1 MGKWRLSMIKKNKFI
16 TFAFL
21 SLMVL
26 FVILYFVIDAN
37 KTKSK
42 LFFSHAD
49 QINTLVTLD
58 SEFNNF
64 IDKRSY
70 FTEFDLLNRKTAFFL
85 ETIDSLIEESS
96 NTNLSPLYKEE
107 LLTIKKEFL
116 EKELWIE
123 RLKSRKAF
131 EFNIMAF
138 IFDTQSDEF
147 LSLDTQT
154 KEKIN
159 LIRVEVIKDIYI
171 GKIDIEMLVTRFA
184 ISDEMVAKKPFLGNF
199 INQLKALERSVA
211 FQTENYENAINKKLD
226 NSLQKAKVELQ
237 KEKELTQT
245 VYWIVFNFLFSSIA
259 IFISTL
265 IYFYN
270 KLSKTQKQL
279 SAFKTAVE
287 NSDNVIVLTDKNK
300 KIVFANEAFSKITGY
315 NVKDAIGRNPSMLKS
330 GLQDNLFYKELNE
343 TIALG
348 QTWRGRFINKDKK
361 GGVFYENASITPI
374 FEDGEIAGYLAI
386 KLDVTEA
393 ILHTKELER
402 LNNEL
407 ENRVA
412 IELQKVREMDKIL
425 IQQSKMASMGDMMA
439 NIAHQWRQPLS
450 AISTIASGLI
460 VQKQFGILDINEL
473 EQDMEKI
480 VKNSEY
486 LSKTI
491 DNFRNFFNPNKPKE
505 LKGMRVVFSEID
517 DIMHS
522 TLQKNHI
529 TVVKNIEDFELHTH
543 INELK
548 QVLINLFK
556 NASDAIGENGFIFVD
571 AFLDKQNIHIKI
583 KDSGGGIPEDIIDKI
598 YEPYF
603 TTKHQSIGTGIG
615 LNMTYQIITEHLK
628 GSIVASN
635 EDYEYN
641 KEHLRGAVFHI
652 TIQDVK

>member
-184 ISDEMVAKKPFLGNF
+184 ISDEMVAQEPFLGNF

>member
-1 MGKWRLSMIKKNKFI
+1 MIKKNKFI

>member
-1 MGKWRLSMIKKNKFI
+1 LLVRKLRHLWR
-16 TFAFL
+16 
-21 SLMVL
+21 
-26 FVILYFVIDAN
+26 
-37 KTKSK
+37 
-42 LFFSHAD
+42 
-49 QINTLVTLD
+49 
-58 SEFNNF
+58 SEF
-64 IDKRSY
+64 
-70 FTEFDLLNRKTAFFL
+70 T
-85 ETIDSLIEESS
+85 
-96 NTNLSPLYKEE
+96 
-107 LLTIKKEFL
+107 
-116 EKELWIE
+116 
-123 RLKSRKAF
+123 
-131 EFNIMAF
+131 
-138 IFDTQSDEF
+138 
-147 LSLDTQT
+147 
-154 KEKIN
+154 
-159 LIRVEVIKDIYI
+159 
-171 GKIDIEMLVTRFA
+171 
-184 ISDEMVAKKPFLGNF
+184 
-199 INQLKALERSVA
+199 NQLKALERSVA
-211 FQTENYENAINKKLD
+211 FQKENYANAINKKLD
-226 NSLQKAKVELQ
+226 GSLQKAKVELQ

-245 VYWIVFNFLFSSIA
+245 IYWLIFNFLFISIA

-287 NSDNVIVLTDKNK
+287 NSDNVIVLTDKYK

-393 ILHTKELER
+393 MLHTKELER

-460 VQKQFGILDINEL
+460 VQKQFGILDIEEL
-473 EQDMEKI
+473 EKDMGKI

-505 LKGMRVVFSEID
+505 LKAMRVVFSEID

-522 TLQKNHI
+522 ILQKNHI
-529 TVVKNIEDFELHTH
+529 VVVKNIEDFELHTH

-652 TIQDVK
+652 IIQDVK